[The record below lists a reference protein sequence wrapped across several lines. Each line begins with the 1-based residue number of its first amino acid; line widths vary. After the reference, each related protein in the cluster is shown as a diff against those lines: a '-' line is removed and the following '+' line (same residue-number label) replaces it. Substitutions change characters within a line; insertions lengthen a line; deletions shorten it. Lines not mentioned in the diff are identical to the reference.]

1 MREKNNTDESMHEQA
16 GTPQKAGKTDTMK
29 LLRKCEEGCFMGMQ
43 AIDDVLDEIQGKEL
57 EKLLTESRE
66 HHEKIRNK
74 IHHFL
79 RERNY
84 DDKEP
89 GMLAQSMSLMKTT
102 LKIHFEKSDTAIVGL
117 MIDGCHMGLKS
128 LHKYKNKYQNADSTA
143 VEICNR
149 LLDIEDELCHKLY
162 NFIF

>member
-1 MREKNNTDESMHEQA
+1 MREKNDTTESITVQT
-16 GTPQKAGKTDTMK
+16 GTPEKTGKTDTMK
-29 LLRKCEEGCFMGMQ
+29 LLRKCEEGCYMGIQ
-43 AIDDVLDEIQGKEL
+43 AIDDVLDEIQEKEL
-57 EKLLTESRE
+57 EKLLTEARE

-79 RERNY
+79 REWNY
-84 DDKEP
+84 QDKEP
-89 GMLAQSMSLMKTT
+89 GMLAKIMSFMKTT
-102 LKIHFEKSDTAIVGL
+102 IKIHFEKSDTTIAGL

-162 NFIF
+162 TYV